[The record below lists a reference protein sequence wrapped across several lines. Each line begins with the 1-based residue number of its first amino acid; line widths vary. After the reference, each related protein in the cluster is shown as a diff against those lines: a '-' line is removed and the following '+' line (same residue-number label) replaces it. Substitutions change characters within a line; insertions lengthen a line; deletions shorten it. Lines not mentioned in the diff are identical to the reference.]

1 MWNRS
6 FYFFLIGLLSSHG
19 AMSIDKL
26 FSLLQLVLQ
35 AASQQGSAG
44 ISLTSREMVFVTSI
58 PGLRQFL
65 QQLHDQ
71 GEIDIIDGMYSVAK
85 R

>member
-1 MWNRS
+1 
-6 FYFFLIGLLSSHG
+6 
-19 AMSIDKL
+19 MSIDKL

-35 AASQQGSAG
+35 AASQQGSSG
-44 ISLTSREMVFVTSI
+44 ISVTSSEMAFVSTV

-65 QQLHDQ
+65 QLLHEQ
-71 GEIDIIDGMYSVAK
+71 GEVDIIDGLYSIAK

>member
-1 MWNRS
+1 LN
-6 FYFFLIGLLSSHG
+6 FLKQGLLNSHG

-44 ISLTSREMVFVTSI
+44 ISMTSREMVFATTIS
-58 PGLRQFL
+58 GLRQFL
-65 QQLHDQ
+65 QLLHDQ
-71 GEIDIIDGMYSVAK
+71 GDIDIIDGMYSVAK
-85 R
+85 K